1 MASVRKSYISKSV
14 NNRKLVPAVKFENFT
29 AYHKESIRKLVS
41 LISANIFI
49 KNNIYM
55 TFGFKFQK
63 NSIQIL
69 WIFGFNIL
77 VRLWVKA
84 FVSQG

>member
-1 MASVRKSYISKSV
+1 MTSVRKSYISKSV
-14 NNRKLVPAVKFENFT
+14 NNRKLVPAVKFENLS
-29 AYHKESIRKLVS
+29 AYHKESIRKQS

-49 KNNIYM
+49 KNNLYM
-55 TFGFKFQK
+55 TSGFKFQK

-69 WIFGFNIL
+69 WIFGCNIL

>member
-1 MASVRKSYISKSV
+1 MTSVRKSYISKSV
-14 NNRKLVPAVKFENFT
+14 NNRKLVPAIKFENFS
-29 AYHKESIRKLVS
+29 AYHKESIRKQS

-49 KNNIYM
+49 KNNLYM
-55 TFGFKFQK
+55 TSGFKFQK

-69 WIFGFNIL
+69 WIFGCNIL

>member
-1 MASVRKSYISKSV
+1 MTSVRKSYISKSA
-14 NNRKLVPAVKFENFT
+14 NNRKLVPAVKFENFS
-29 AYHKESIRKLVS
+29 AYHKASIRKQS

-49 KNNIYM
+49 KNNLYM
-55 TFGFKFQK
+55 TSGFKFQK

-69 WIFGFNIL
+69 WIFGCNIL

>member
-1 MASVRKSYISKSV
+1 MTSVRKSYISKSV
-14 NNRKLVPAVKFENFT
+14 NNRKLVPAVKFENFS
-29 AYHKESIRKLVS
+29 AYHKESIRKQS
-41 LISANIFI
+41 LISAYIFI
-49 KNNIYM
+49 KNNLYM
-55 TFGFKFQK
+55 TSGFKFQK

-69 WIFGFNIL
+69 WIFGCNIL

>member
-14 NNRKLVPAVKFENFT
+14 NNRKLVPAVKFENFS

-55 TFGFKFQK
+55 TFGFKFKK

-69 WIFGFNIL
+69 WIFGCNIL

>member
-1 MASVRKSYISKSV
+1 MTSVRKSYISKSV
-14 NNRKLVPAVKFENFT
+14 NNRKLVPAVKFENFS
-29 AYHKESIRKLVS
+29 AYHKESIRKQS

-49 KNNIYM
+49 KNNLYM
-55 TFGFKFQK
+55 TSGFKFQK

-69 WIFGFNIL
+69 WTFGCNIL